1 MEKISL
7 LAFIPVTELPSTET
21 WVKEPGIESKNVLVR
36 INSPY
41 GISIDGNLGQLAWD
55 RNEARS
61 IELENVVGGVDA
73 PYPDISGRPA
83 HRDRFQAPRDLYE
96 RVAVAIE
103 SEYLLAGVYSPDL
116 RAKSA
121 NSDLRKRSRHLHEL
135 RAIVRKNILIGVN
148 SPDGEPIHGDLNK
161 FSSDLLKSGATSSKL
176 KLKNLLICVNSPDGE
191 PVGRDL
197 RQLSRNL
204 SETSEPDSGKN
215 IVIAIYSNDS
225 IAIY

>member
-1 MEKISL
+1 MAPSSPFASRSRISL
-7 LAFIPVTELPSTET
+7 SIL
-21 WVKEPGIESKNVLVR
+21 ESKNVLVR
-36 INSPY
+36 SNSPY

-61 IELENVVGGVDA
+61 IELENVVGGIDA

-83 HRDRFQAPRDLYE
+83 HRDHVQAPRDLYE

-121 NSDLRKRSRHLHEL
+121 NSDLRKQSRYLHEL
-135 RAIVRKNILIGVN
+135 HAIAIVRKNVLIGGD
-148 SPDGEPIHGDLNK
+148 SPNRWAVHGDLSK
-161 FSSDLLKSGATSSKL
+161 ISSDLLKSASSRWCSSKL
-176 KLKNLLICVNSPDGE
+176 KLKNVPIRVKSPDGE

-197 RQLSRNL
+197 RQLSRDL
-204 SETSEPDSGKN
+204 SETSEPESGKN
-215 IVIAIYSNDS
+215 IVKGIYSNDRS
-225 IAIY
+225 AIY